1 MKRVAVH
8 AALGVIALLTLAPIL
23 WMISVSFMHPGEA
36 AASPPPLLPREATL
50 GNYRQLLAQAG
61 MGRAFLNSALLATFA
76 ALLSLVF
83 NVTAGYA
90 FAKLHFSGRDRI
102 FRGLLAALVIP
113 GQVAMIP
120 VFLMLKSAG
129 LVNTYLGVLLPAMA
143 NVPGIFLV
151 RQYAVSVP
159 DSLLEAARIDGAGE
173 GRLFRSIVLPSLAP
187 ILVTL
192 AVLSFLGSWNDFL
205 WPLIVLADDRLYT
218 LPVALASL
226 TREHVPDS
234 ELMMA
239 GSVIT
244 VLPVIGLFLLLQRYY
259 IRGLLAGSVK
269 G

>member
-1 MKRVAVH
+1 MSQPASDRT
-8 AALGVIALLTLAPIL
+8 AATCVLP
-23 WMISVSFMHPGEA
+23 A
-36 AASPPPLLPREATL
+36 AAQL
-50 GNYRQLLAQAG
+50 GECPVW
-61 MGRAFLNSALLATFA
+61 SA
-76 ALLSLVF
+76 S
-83 NVTAGYA
+83 
-90 FAKLHFSGRDRI
+90 
-102 FRGLLAALVIP
+102 
-113 GQVAMIP
+113 
-120 VFLMLKSAG
+120 
-129 LVNTYLGVLLPAMA
+129 
-143 NVPGIFLV
+143 
-151 RQYAVSVP
+151 
-159 DSLLEAARIDGAGE
+159 E
-173 GRLFRSIVLPSLAP
+173 GRLFWSIVLPSLSP